1 MPSKAKVKVTK
12 VRTTT
17 TAKVGKSRNKSGGNP
32 NKCPICGKFMGMVHM
47 DKHNAKTRKKLKQ
60 ISSVKDFESL
70 IEQTM
75 LSEEEKK
82 ILWLH
87 YKEQKTMAFIA
98 DELGMSEITVKK
110 KHSKILMKIG
120 KMF

>member
-1 MPSKAKVKVTK
+1 
-12 VRTTT
+12 
-17 TAKVGKSRNKSGGNP
+17 
-32 NKCPICGKFMGMVHM
+32 M

-82 ILWLH
+82 ILRMH
-87 YKEQKTMAFIA
+87 YKEQQTLGFIA
-98 DELGMSEITVKK
+98 DTLGMSEITIKK
-110 KHSKILMKIG
+110 KHKKILLKLG

>member
-1 MPSKAKVKVTK
+1 MESHGTSRKEI
-12 VRTTT
+12 RTN
-17 TAKVGKSRNKSGGNP
+17 ARCVASLWGV
-32 NKCPICGKFMGMVHM
+32 IQM
-47 DKHNAKTRKKLKQ
+47 DKGNASTRKKLKQ
-60 ISSVKDFESL
+60 ISSVRDFESL

-75 LSEEEKK
+75 LSEEEKQ

-110 KHSKILMKIG
+110 KHSKMLMKIG

>member
-32 NKCPICGKFMGMVHM
+32 NKCPICGSLWEVVHM

-70 IEQTM
+70 MEQTM

-87 YKEQKTMAFIA
+87 YKAQKTMAFIA
-98 DELGMSEITVKK
+98 DELGMSETTVKK
-110 KHSKILMKIG
+110 KHSKMLMKIG

>member
-47 DKHNAKTRKKLKQ
+47 DKNNAKTRKKLKQ

-70 IEQTM
+70 TEQTM

-110 KHSKILMKIG
+110 KHSKMLMKIG

>member
-32 NKCPICGKFMGMVHM
+32 NKCPFVESLWEVVHM

-70 IEQTM
+70 MEQTM

-110 KHSKILMKIG
+110 KHSKMLMKIG

>member
-1 MPSKAKVKVTK
+1 
-12 VRTTT
+12 
-17 TAKVGKSRNKSGGNP
+17 
-32 NKCPICGKFMGMVHM
+32 M

-82 ILWLH
+82 ILWLR

-110 KHSKILMKIG
+110 KHSKMLMKIG

>member
-17 TAKVGKSRNKSGGNP
+17 TAKVGSPETSLVEIQTNVRFVVSLWEV
-32 NKCPICGKFMGMVHM
+32 VHM

-110 KHSKILMKIG
+110 KHSKMLMKIG

>member
-1 MPSKAKVKVTK
+1 MQSEFENILLDTQKEYRRSNRMKDKIIVVLIVLMFLEAIIGYCGFVWYESQFDYVT
-12 VRTTT
+12 T
-17 TAKVGKSRNKSGGNP
+17 
-32 NKCPICGKFMGMVHM
+32 
-47 DKHNAKTRKKLKQ
+47 
-60 ISSVKDFESL
+60 
-70 IEQTM
+70 EQTM

-98 DELGMSEITVKK
+98 DELGMSEVTVKK
-110 KHSKILMKIG
+110 KHSKMLMKIG

>member
-1 MPSKAKVKVTK
+1 MQGEFENLLLDTQKEYSRSNRMKDKIIIVLIVLMFLEAIIGYCGFVWYESQFDYVT
-12 VRTTT
+12 T
-17 TAKVGKSRNKSGGNP
+17 
-32 NKCPICGKFMGMVHM
+32 
-47 DKHNAKTRKKLKQ
+47 
-60 ISSVKDFESL
+60 
-70 IEQTM
+70 EQTM

-110 KHSKILMKIG
+110 KHSKMLMKIG

>member
-1 MPSKAKVKVTK
+1 MHSKARVKVTRVK
-12 VRTTT
+12 TTK

-47 DKHNAKTRKKLKQ
+47 DKNNAKTRKKLKQ
-60 ISSVKDFESL
+60 ISSVRDFESL

-75 LSEEEKK
+75 LSEEEKQ

-110 KHSKILMKIG
+110 KHSKMLMKIG